1 MPHAQGSSAFSFF
14 EVAKANYELQ
24 HHKQFIHSWIFENI
38 PNVKYGDRAT
48 QELDSGVLIST
59 YHARP
64 VGAYGASVAL
74 SSSLVDPNSLL
85 LLLLLSQHLCCY
97 ELLH

>member
-1 MPHAQGSSAFSFF
+1 M
-14 EVAKANYELQ
+14 EIEL
-24 HHKQFIHSWIFENI
+24 
-38 PNVKYGDRAT
+38 
-48 QELDSGVLIST
+48 QELDSGVLIFT

-64 VGAYGASVAL
+64 VGAYGASAAL

>member
-1 MPHAQGSSAFSFF
+1 M
-14 EVAKANYELQ
+14 NYNIISNL
-24 HHKQFIHSWIFENI
+24 FILGYLRTFLH
-38 PNVKYGDRAT
+38 VKYGDRAT